1 MVRAELGDEQFRI
14 LRRIQNGHGK
24 ANIVIVVPRALEEL
38 KISSQNARDH
48 FLRRCLA
55 DAAGNAD
62 DLEGKHLAVV
72 PRNLAIGAQCVFDHD
87 ARKLPAFLTHERR
100 DSALFFGGRDV
111 FMSVDP
117 LAAKRQ
123 KELSGLHLAG
133 VRLNAVYL
141 DCFILRRDLA
151 AAPACQLL

>member
-38 KISSQNARDH
+38 KVSSQNARNH

-55 DAAGNAD
+55 DAAGDAD
-62 DLEGKHLAVV
+62 DLEGEHLAVV
-72 PRNLAIGAQCVFDHD
+72 PRDLAVRAQRVFGHD
-87 ARKLPAFLTHERR
+87 ARKLPAFLAHERR
-100 DSALFFGGRDV
+100 NGALSLGGGDIIV
-111 FMSVDP
+111 SVDP
-117 LAAKRQ
+117 LAVKRQ